1 MRLRI
6 GRIVAPCA
14 QRPSAGPRVPGCA
27 ISHRWIPPVLPTVTQ
42 ASTEV
47 ARFRCS
53 FRWSQLVRPALQ
65 KGPCAESAFVPQL
78 NRPMP
83 PYCIFP
89 SFTLSRTVPI
99 PPATFGAVCLLIT
112 QTTPQGFEQ
121 KTDMN
126 RPDHIALG
134 ALSSSSTR
142 KNFTPPQA
150 SSRLGVHE
158 RGIDVHLRRQVQIV
172 AVQAVHIIRPIS
184 WCQETVQAL
193 KNYGRLASIS
203 AAHAESAAR
212 NSLWACGAVKPQIE
226 LVWLGAKVKH
236 TNCMIM
242 QKVGSGN
249 SICMIVW
256 GWKCHCI
263 QPPLQALCE
272 AFEQQRS
279 SGAPS
284 TLAPFKCSVCVG
296 IQDYSPIPTLQLL
309 HSILASIFSFHLV
322 SNDCSVGSTI
332 RQNRIPGISIALAP
346 GVDGLGGCRVG

>member
-1 MRLRI
+1 MHCPQAQR
-6 GRIVAPCA
+6 GRI
-14 QRPSAGPRVPGCA
+14 
-27 ISHRWIPPVLPTVTQ
+27 SHHLKPV
-42 ASTEV
+42 
-47 ARFRCS
+47 
-53 FRWSQLVRPALQ
+53 
-65 KGPCAESAFVPQL
+65 
-78 NRPMP
+78 
-83 PYCIFP
+83 
-89 SFTLSRTVPI
+89 
-99 PPATFGAVCLLIT
+99 
-112 QTTPQGFEQ
+112 QGWDQ
-121 KTDMN
+121 
-126 RPDHIALG
+126 
-134 ALSSSSTR
+134 
-142 KNFTPPQA
+142 
-150 SSRLGVHE
+150 
-158 RGIDVHLRRQVQIV
+158 RGIDVSGGKSKLLLSRLSIS
-172 AVQAVHIIRPIS
+172 VHIIRPIS

-193 KNYGRLASIS
+193 KNYGRLAPIS
-203 AAHAESAAR
+203 AHAESAAR